1 MVLQKI
7 SFGVVLQKISF
18 GILFQK
24 CHLVFYLKNVIWY
37 FITKISFDILKE
49 KYHFI
54 TKKNIIRYLKFKN
67 VIKLLSGILEII
79 NVIF

>member
-54 TKKNIIRYLKFKN
+54 TKKISF
-67 VIKLLSGILEII
+67 GIL
-79 NVIF
+79 NLKMS